1 MKKQFYIVVLSIIVF
16 FAFLSLTDKKKI
28 EIDSNQEY
36 FKMIKEISLDNIEE
50 IQIIN
55 EQQQNRSIKVVNE
68 NENKKKVLELIN
80 SLNLENLEGNKS
92 DFERE
97 NALYQIR
104 IIEKNYYPQGSIYI
118 FPYSIWYKGKSYYLT
133 TDIGSKFQKIYYKI
147 DTK

>member
-1 MKKQFYIVVLSIIVF
+1 MKKQFYIVVLSIVVF
-16 FAFLSLTDKKKI
+16 SVFLSLATKKKI
-28 EIDSNQEY
+28 EGDSNQEY
-36 FKMIKEISLDNIEE
+36 FKKIKEISLDDIEE

-55 EQQQNRSIKVVNE
+55 EQQNRIIKVVKE

-97 NALYQIR
+97 NALYQIW